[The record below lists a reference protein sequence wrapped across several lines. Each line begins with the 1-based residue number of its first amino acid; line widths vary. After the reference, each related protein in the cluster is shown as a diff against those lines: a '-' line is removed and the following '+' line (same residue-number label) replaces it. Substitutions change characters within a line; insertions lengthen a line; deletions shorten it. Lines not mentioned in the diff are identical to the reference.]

1 MSIRVLLADD
11 SPDIRTA
18 FRVVLDAQPDIQVV
32 GEAGDGRAA
41 LGLVHRL
48 RPDVVLADI
57 RMPHMDGIE
66 LCRSVAGMAEV
77 RVVVVT
83 TFDLDEYVHGALQ
96 AGACGFLVKRSSPAL
111 LVEAVRAAVSGG
123 SLISPHVTVRLLRHL
138 APRATAARPT
148 VPLTEREREV
158 AGMVA
163 LGLGNAEIGAEL
175 FISTGT
181 VKNHL
186 ANISRKL
193 DVRNRVGVAGWA
205 WAEGVA
211 EDMRRRSGASG

>member
-11 SPDIRTA
+11 SPDIRAA
-18 FRVVLDAQPDIQVV
+18 FRVVLDSQPDIRVV
-32 GEAGDGRAA
+32 GEAGDGRTA
-41 LGLVHRL
+41 LGLIQRL
-48 RPDVVLADI
+48 RPDVVLADV
-57 RMPHMDGIE
+57 RMPHVDGIE
-66 LCRSVAGMAEV
+66 LCRRAAGTPDV

-123 SLISPHVTVRLLRHL
+123 SLISPEVTVRLLRHL
-138 APRATAARPT
+138 AARAPAVRPV
-148 VPLTEREREV
+148 VPLTPRERQI

-163 LGLGNAEIGAEL
+163 RGLSNAEIGAEL
-175 FISTGT
+175 FISPGT

-186 ANISRKL
+186 AAITRKL
-193 DVRNRVGVAGWA
+193 DVRNRVGIAGWA
-205 WAEGVA
+205 WSEGA
-211 EDMRRRSGASG
+211 AGP